1 MTIGDDHRTLGGE
14 APGGSSGGSSLQLS
28 RSHPWFILHSG
39 QAGVTRGGSLLKG
52 RAVGDTVSS
61 TRASALLVLVGSSS
75 HS

>member
-1 MTIGDDHRTLGGE
+1 MTTGVTTGTLCGA
-14 APGGSSGGSSLQLS
+14 APQGSSSSSSLQLS
-28 RSHPWFILHSG
+28 LSHPWFILHSG

-75 HS
+75 HT